1 MFNFI
6 LGFVSGVYIG
16 TFNHQTCKPCLD
28 RFTDCF
34 KKEFDRMTTS
44 DDKSDNKDDKSDKK
58 N

>member
-34 KKEFDRMTTS
+34 KKEFNRMTTS
-44 DDKSDNKDDKSDKK
+44 DDKSDDKDDKK